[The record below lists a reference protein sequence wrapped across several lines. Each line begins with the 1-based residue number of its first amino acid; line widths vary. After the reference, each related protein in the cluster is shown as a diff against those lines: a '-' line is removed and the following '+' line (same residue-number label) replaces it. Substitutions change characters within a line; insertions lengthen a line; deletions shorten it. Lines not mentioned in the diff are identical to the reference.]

1 MRAALAVPFFLG
13 DAKTRACLRIPGGWR
28 GFSRVRAL
36 ATAWLW
42 LGCVM
47 PAWADAPAGHAA
59 PAPAA
64 SAGAGDEGH
73 PGPSATPDLSVLT
86 AQLARASSR
95 AAAVDLEVRLERARR
110 HALSPTTRLLQR
122 GAVAHLAEGKAL
134 SAVEDLDDALV
145 LQPDIAILWRDRAQA
160 RLAAR
165 DLTGAIADLGV
176 ALQHDGQDAVA
187 WRLLSAIEEQR
198 GDWQAAERA
207 WQRVMALDPMVEGGR
222 AKGEQLHLKA
232 FGRPT

>member
-1 MRAALAVPFFLG
+1 MAVPFFLG
-13 DAKTRACLRIPGGWR
+13 DAKTRARPRFPGGWR

-36 ATAWLW
+36 LAALVW
-42 LGCVM
+42 LGGAL
-47 PAWADAPAGHAA
+47 PALAEAPVGGAA

-64 SAGAGDEGH
+64 PGVAGH
-73 PGPSATPDLSVLT
+73 PAHSDPAATPDLSALT
-86 AQLARASSR
+86 AQLAAASSR
-95 AAAVDLEVRLERARR
+95 AAAADLEVRLEQARR

-122 GAVAHLAEGKAL
+122 GAQAHLVEGKAL
-134 SAVEDLDDALV
+134 AAVEDLDDALV
-145 LQPDIAILWRDRAQA
+145 LQPDVAILWRDRAQA

-165 DLTGAIADLGV
+165 DLTGAITDLGV
-176 ALQHDGQDAVA
+176 ALQRDGQDAVA
-187 WRLLSAIEEQR
+187 WRLLSAVEEQR